1 MQRRKRIDPRAIGG
15 FVVGAIIL
23 SVAGLLFFG
32 PGGFLAE
39 TRSYVIYFDSSVN
52 GLTIGSP
59 VRFRGVKIG
68 QVKQINVR
76 VQPNKFKFYIP
87 VIIEI
92 EASKFSVGEAN
103 QSIFD
108 EIKAT
113 VSGGNSISPLVDN
126 GLRAQLHLDSLV
138 TGRLYVNL
146 DMFPGTPIILTGEN
160 SDYPELPAIKSS
172 LEELSQTFEELP
184 LKEISNDLV
193 NIIRGLN
200 KLVSSSDL
208 EDSLA
213 NFNNTTDQLNNFIK
227 NMDEQLP
234 TVLETLTETLEV
246 SQSALR
252 SAQLTIDHIDTK
264 IDPLSEQFLW
274 TTQSLNTV
282 AAKTE
287 VVMEQIKGLSAE
299 DSRILKQ
306 LSLTLEEINQTARAV
321 RYLSTEIERDPQIL
335 LRGRRNGEAK

>member
-1 MQRRKRIDPRAIGG
+1 MYRRKRIDPRVIGS

-23 SVAGLLFFG
+23 TVAGLLFFG
-32 PGGFLAE
+32 PGGFLAD
-39 TRSYVIYFDSSVN
+39 TRRYVIYFDSSVN

-76 VQPNKFKFYIP
+76 VQPSKFKFYIP

-108 EIKAT
+108 VIKAT
-113 VSGGNSISPLVDN
+113 VSGGDSMSPLVDN
-126 GLRAQLHLDSLV
+126 GLRAQLRLDSLV
-138 TGRLYVNL
+138 TSRLYVSL
-146 DMFPGTPIILTGEN
+146 DMFPGTPIFLTGKS

-172 LEELSQTFEELP
+172 LEVLSQTFEELP
-184 LKEISNDLV
+184 LKELSNYLI
-193 NIIRGLN
+193 NIIEGLD
-200 KLVSSSDL
+200 KLVSSSVL
-208 EDSLA
+208 ENTLA
-213 NFNNTTDQLNNFIK
+213 NFNNTTEQLNHFIK
-227 NMDEQLP
+227 SMDEQLP
-234 TVLETLTETLEV
+234 PVLETLTETLEI

-252 SAQLTIDHIDTK
+252 STQSTLDHIDTK
-264 IDPLSEQFLW
+264 IDPLTEQFFQ
-274 TTQSLNTV
+274 TTQSFNAV

-287 VVMEQIKGLSAE
+287 VVMEQIKELSAD
-299 DSRILKQ
+299 DSRILEQ
-306 LSLTLEEINQTARAV
+306 LSLTLEEINRTARAV

-335 LRGRRNGEAK
+335 LRGRKNGEDK